1 MTCWAVSLISEELIF
16 LCIWCLKGREKEE
29 RNVIRKEI
37 FKYIEFWWLV
47 VSHWFNGSTAN
58 QSVSSYIRLRRE
70 RERENEF
77 LMLPVVVQQTIFF
90 FFFIFCVFL
99 LLFYHFLLVLINMSQ
114 LLQSIIDW
122 LRGLFFKVNKI

>member
-70 RERENEF
+70 RERERVPDAACGGTTNHLFF
-77 LMLPVVVQQTIFF
+77 LFHFLRLSSPFLSFSSCINKHVATAAIDNRLVKR
-90 FFFIFCVFL
+90 FIF
-99 LLFYHFLLVLINMSQ
+99 
-114 LLQSIIDW
+114 QS
-122 LRGLFFKVNKI
+122 K